1 MHNRRN
7 IRGRQ
12 NNSARRKRLFS
23 VFLLILSIVAL
34 SGGTYAWFSNNDSV
48 TATGFELGVTP
59 SNSLELSADAT
70 PDSWKKN
77 ITLDDIINADYSY
90 GVPRK
95 NSYPSM
101 YKPTST
107 IGNLANGYIDFYL
120 GHIAKNILGGYIISA
135 NSISEIDGPDGYLM
149 SYDLYIRTAK
159 PQLLQI
165 NLTNSSVKY
174 KKLDTDRNVTQ
185 GIEDSIRL
193 AFVYEGFESNLNAS
207 VADIQGMNT
216 SDPDDVKVWE
226 PNANHHYQNGIDA
239 AKEFYGLTITDNQI
253 LDYEGIKA
261 AIPESLKLQLGVP
274 NATYFESL
282 GEKLIRSSKDA
293 SGTANLFHIDSGIT
307 KIRIYMWIEGQDVDC
322 ENEVSGT
329 SFETILNF
337 TATEG

>member
-101 YKPTST
+101 YKPAST
-107 IGNLANGYIDFYL
+107 IGNVANGYIDFYL

-149 SYDLYIRTAK
+149 AYDLYIRTAK

-207 VADIQGMNT
+207 VAEIQGMNT
-216 SDPDDVKVWE
+216 SDLDDVKVWE

-261 AIPESLKLQLGVP
+261 AIPESLKLQLGAP

-282 GEKLIRSSKDA
+282 GEKLIRSSKDV